1 MELVNAK
8 PPRAIGTLAR
18 PTKDVPANTLAL
30 EKLSEFQTLGEP
42 QLKRMKLETARFI
55 TEYKRGYRPRWLSL
69 LGTSG
74 AGKTMLA
81 KEIRRI
87 CGGPFVTWTR
97 VTNMLR
103 EGEYRWFSD
112 LMHEHIVIL
121 DDIGSEYETPF
132 VAAKLYE
139 FLSERVG
146 RWTVIT
152 ANLSLE
158 DIGNRLD
165 TRIASRMLR
174 DNSRIVDVDVPDFN
188 LREKEG
194 PS

>member
-1 MELVNAK
+1 M
-8 PPRAIGTLAR
+8 
-18 PTKDVPANTLAL
+18 LAL
-30 EKLSEFQTLGEP
+30 EKLSEFQTFGDS
-42 QLKRMKLETARFI
+42 QLKRMKVETARWI
-55 TEYKRGYRPRWLSL
+55 TAYKRGYSPRWLSL

-81 KEIRRI
+81 REVRRV
-87 CGGPFVTWTR
+87 CGGKFVTWTR

-112 LMHEHIVIL
+112 LMREHIVIL
-121 DDIGSEYETPF
+121 DDIGSEHATPF

-146 RWTVIT
+146 RWTVVT

-158 DIGNRLD
+158 QIGQRID
-165 TRIASRMLR
+165 VRIASRMRR
-174 DNSRIVDVDVPDFN
+174 DDSQVVDVDVPDFN
-188 LREKEG
+188 LREQ
-194 PS
+194 P

>member
-1 MELVNAK
+1 MELINAK
-8 PPRAIGTLAR
+8 PPRATGTLAR
-18 PTKDVPANTLAL
+18 PTQDAPVSTLAL
-30 EKLSEFQTLGEP
+30 EKLGEFQTLGDP

-55 TEYKRGYRPRWLSL
+55 TAYKRGYSPHWLSL

-81 KEIRRI
+81 RLVYKI
-87 CGGPFVTWTR
+87 CGGAFVTWTR

-112 LMHEHIVIL
+112 LKREHIVIL
-121 DDIGSEYETPF
+121 DDIGSEHTTPF

-146 RWTVIT
+146 RWTVVT
-152 ANLSLE
+152 ANLPLA
-158 DIGNRLD
+158 DIGNRID
-165 TRIASRMLR
+165 VRIASRMLR
-174 DNSRIVDVDVPDFN
+174 DDSRVVDVEVPDFN
-188 LREKEG
+188 LREKEAAR
-194 PS
+194 